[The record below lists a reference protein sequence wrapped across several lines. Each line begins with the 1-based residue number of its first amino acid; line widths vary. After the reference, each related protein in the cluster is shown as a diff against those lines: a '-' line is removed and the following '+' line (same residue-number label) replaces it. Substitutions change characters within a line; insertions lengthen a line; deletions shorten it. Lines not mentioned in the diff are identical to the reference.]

1 MSNILIIKLGSLG
14 DVVQISGALRDIRE
28 HHQNEKITIL
38 TTSKYLN
45 LFKNCPYVDDCLEDE
60 RLPRY
65 NVFYLLRLK
74 KSINSLNFNKVYD
87 LQNSNRTNFYKKFLF
102 NIKDW
107 SSSKD
112 IPENKYNNSVL
123 QRFDEQLRKSN
134 IQTRYTLKPDFSWA
148 AVHTNNYNLDTNKKY
163 ILFFPFCSK
172 DLNHKRWPYFS
183 ELINL
188 IKQNHSQYELVVA
201 PGPGEIEE
209 AKSFKIRVALNNNSA
224 LDFFELASLI
234 KKSHL
239 VIANDTGPAHMA
251 AHLGAKGF
259 ALFGPHT
266 TPEKVSIEREKF
278 IALQTTDLKSL
289 FADRVYA
296 LIKSSITKLRRL
308 AYFLITSFQ

>member
-28 HHQNEKITIL
+28 HHKNEKITIL

-65 NVFYLLRLK
+65 NIFYLLRLRK
-74 KSINSLNFNKVYD
+74 IVNSLNFNKVYD
-87 LQNSNRTNFYKKFLF
+87 LQNSNRTSFYRKFLF
-102 NIKDW
+102 NVKDW

-134 IQTRYTLKPDFSWA
+134 IQTLYTLKPDFSWA
-148 AVHTNNYNLDTNKKY
+148 AEKTNSYNLGTDKKY
-163 ILFFPFCSK
+163 VLFFPFCSK
-172 DLNHKRWPYFS
+172 DLTHKRWPYFS

-188 IKQNHSQYELVVA
+188 IKKNHPQYALVVA

-209 AKSFKIRVALNNNSA
+209 AKSLDIKIALNNSLPLN
-224 LDFFELASLI
+224 FFELASLI

-251 AHLGAKGF
+251 AHLGARGF
-259 ALFGPHT
+259 TLFGPHT

-278 IALQTTDLKSL
+278 IALQTMELKSL

-296 LIKSSITKLRRL
+296 LIKSSITN
-308 AYFLITSFQ
+308 

>member
-28 HHQNEKITIL
+28 HHKNEKITIL

-45 LFKNCPYVDDCLEDE
+45 LFKNCPYIDDCLEDE

-65 NVFYLLRLK
+65 NIFYLLRLRK
-74 KSINSLNFNKVYD
+74 IVNSLNFNKVYD
-87 LQNSNRTNFYKKFLF
+87 LQNSNRTNFYRKFLF
-102 NIKDW
+102 NVKNW
-107 SSSKD
+107 SSSRD

-134 IQTRYTLKPDFSWA
+134 IQTLYTLKPDFSWA
-148 AVHTNNYNLDTNKKY
+148 AEKANNYNLDTDKKY
-163 ILFFPFCSK
+163 ILFFPFCSR
-172 DLNHKRWPYFS
+172 DLIHKRWPYFS

-188 IKQNHSQYELVVA
+188 IKQNHPEYSLVVA

-209 AKSFKIRVALNNNSA
+209 AKSLDIKIALNNN
-224 LDFFELASLI
+224 LPLNFFELASLI

-251 AHLGAKGF
+251 AHLGARGF
-259 ALFGPHT
+259 TLFGPHT

-278 IALQTTDLKSL
+278 IALQTMDLKSL

-296 LIKSSITKLRRL
+296 LIKSSI
-308 AYFLITSFQ
+308 IN

>member
-28 HHQNEKITIL
+28 HHKNEKITIL
-38 TTSKYLN
+38 TTSKYIN
-45 LFKNCPYVDDCLEDE
+45 LFKNCPYVDNCLEDE

-65 NVFYLLRLK
+65 NIFYLLRLRK
-74 KSINSLNFNKVYD
+74 IINSLNFNKVYD
-87 LQNSNRTNFYKKFLF
+87 LQNSNRTNFYRKFLF
-102 NIKDW
+102 NVKNW
-107 SSSKD
+107 SSSRD

-134 IQTRYTLKPDFSWA
+134 IQTLYTLKPDFSWA
-148 AVHTNNYNLDTNKKY
+148 AEKANSYNLDTDKKY
-163 ILFFPFCSK
+163 VLFFPFCSK
-172 DLNHKRWPYFS
+172 DLIHKRWPYFS

-188 IKQNHSQYELVVA
+188 IKKNHPQYALVVA

-209 AKSFKIRVALNNNSA
+209 AKSLDIKIALNNN
-224 LDFFELASLI
+224 LPLNFFELASLI

-251 AHLGAKGF
+251 AHLGARGF
-259 ALFGPHT
+259 TLFGPHT

-278 IALQTTDLKSL
+278 IALQTMDLKSL

-296 LIKSSITKLRRL
+296 LIKSSI
-308 AYFLITSFQ
+308 IN

>member
-28 HHQNEKITIL
+28 HHKNEKITIL
-38 TTSKYLN
+38 TTSKYIN
-45 LFKNCPYVDDCLEDE
+45 LFKNCPYVDNCLEDE

-65 NVFYLLRLK
+65 NIFYLLRLRK
-74 KSINSLNFNKVYD
+74 IINSLNFNKVYD
-87 LQNSNRTNFYKKFLF
+87 LQNSNRSNFYRKFLF
-102 NIKDW
+102 NVKNW
-107 SSSKD
+107 SSSRD

-134 IQTRYTLKPDFSWA
+134 IQTLYTLKPDFSWA
-148 AVHTNNYNLDTNKKY
+148 AEKANNYNLDTDKKY
-163 ILFFPFCSK
+163 ILFFPFCSR
-172 DLNHKRWPYFS
+172 DLIHKRWPYFS

-188 IKQNHSQYELVVA
+188 IKQNHPEYSLVVA

-209 AKSFKIRVALNNNSA
+209 AKSLDIKIALNNN
-224 LDFFELASLI
+224 LPLNFFELASLI

-251 AHLGAKGF
+251 AHLGARGF
-259 ALFGPHT
+259 TLFGPHT

-278 IALQTTDLKSL
+278 IALQTMDLKSL

-296 LIKSSITKLRRL
+296 LIKSSI
-308 AYFLITSFQ
+308 IN

>member
-28 HHQNEKITIL
+28 HHKNEKITIL
-38 TTSKYLN
+38 TTSKYIN
-45 LFKNCPYVDDCLEDE
+45 LFKNCPYVDNCLEDE

-65 NVFYLLRLK
+65 NIFYLLRLRK
-74 KSINSLNFNKVYD
+74 IINSLNFNKVYD
-87 LQNSNRTNFYKKFLF
+87 LQNSNRTNFYRKFLF
-102 NIKDW
+102 NVKNW
-107 SSSKD
+107 SSSRD

-134 IQTRYTLKPDFSWA
+134 IKTLYTLKPDFSWA
-148 AVHTNNYNLDTNKKY
+148 AEKANNYNLNTDKKY
-163 ILFFPFCSK
+163 ILFFPFCSR
-172 DLNHKRWPYFS
+172 DLIHKRWPYFS

-188 IKQNHSQYELVVA
+188 IKQNHPEYSLVVA

-209 AKSFKIRVALNNNSA
+209 AKSLDIKIAINNN
-224 LDFFELASLI
+224 LPLNFFELASLI

-251 AHLGAKGF
+251 AHLGARGF

-278 IALQTTDLKSL
+278 IALQTMDLKSL

-296 LIKSSITKLRRL
+296 LIKSSI
-308 AYFLITSFQ
+308 IN

>member
-28 HHQNEKITIL
+28 YHKNEKITIL
-38 TTSKYLN
+38 TASKYLN

-65 NVFYLLRLK
+65 NIFYLLRLK
-74 KSINSLNFNKVYD
+74 KIINSLNFTKVYD
-87 LQNSNRTNFYKKFLF
+87 LQNSNRTNFYRKFLF

-107 SSSKD
+107 STSKD
-112 IPENKYNNSVL
+112 IPDNKYNNSVL

-148 AVHTNNYNLDTNKKY
+148 AEQANNYNLDTEKKY
-163 ILFFPFCSK
+163 ILLFPFCSR
-172 DLNHKRWPYFS
+172 DLIHKRWPYFS
-183 ELINL
+183 ELIHL
-188 IKQNHSQYELVVA
+188 IKQNHPQYALVVA

-209 AKSFKIRVALNNNSA
+209 AKSFNIKIALNNN
-224 LDFFELASLI
+224 LPLNFFELASLI

-251 AHLGAKGF
+251 AHLGARGF
-259 ALFGPHT
+259 TLFGPHT

-278 IALQTTDLKSL
+278 IALQTMDLKSL

-296 LIKSSITKLRRL
+296 LIKSSIVN
-308 AYFLITSFQ
+308 

>member
-28 HHQNEKITIL
+28 HHKNTKITIL

-45 LFKNCPYVDDCLEDE
+45 LFRDCPYIDNCLEDE

-65 NVFYLLRLK
+65 NIFYLLRLK
-74 KSINSLNFNKVYD
+74 KIINSLNFTKVYD

-112 IPENKYNNSVL
+112 IQENHYNNSVL
-123 QRFDEQLRKSN
+123 KRFDEQLRKSN
-134 IQTRYTLKPDFSWA
+134 IETRYTLKPDFSWA
-148 AVHTNNYNLDTNKKY
+148 AERANNYKLNTDKKY

-172 DLNHKRWPYFS
+172 ELVHKRWPYFP

-188 IKQNHSQYELVVA
+188 IKQNHPQYELVVA
-201 PGPGEIEE
+201 PGPDEIEE
-209 AKSFKIRVALNNNSA
+209 AKSFNIMIALNENLPLN
-224 LDFFELASLI
+224 FFELASLI

-251 AHLGAKGF
+251 AHLGARGF
-259 ALFGPHT
+259 TLFGPHT
-266 TPEKVSIEREKF
+266 TPEKVSIERERF
-278 IALQTTDLKSL
+278 IALQTMDLKSL
-289 FADRVYA
+289 YADRVYA
-296 LIKSSITKLRRL
+296 LIKSSI
-308 AYFLITSFQ
+308 IN

>member
-209 AKSFKIRVALNNNSA
+209 AKSFKIRVALNSNSA

-296 LIKSSITKLRRL
+296 LIKSSITN
-308 AYFLITSFQ
+308 

>member
-28 HHQNEKITIL
+28 HHKNEKITIL

-65 NVFYLLRLK
+65 NIFYLLRLRK
-74 KSINSLNFNKVYD
+74 IVNSLNFNKVYD
-87 LQNSNRTNFYKKFLF
+87 LQNSNRTSFYRKFLF
-102 NIKDW
+102 NVKDW

-112 IPENKYNNSVL
+112 IPENKYNISVL

-134 IQTRYTLKPDFSWA
+134 IQTLYTLKPDFSWA
-148 AVHTNNYNLDTNKKY
+148 AEKANSYNLDTDKKY
-163 ILFFPFCSK
+163 VLFFPFCSK
-172 DLNHKRWPYFS
+172 DLIHKRWPYFS

-188 IKQNHSQYELVVA
+188 IQKNHPQYELVVA

-209 AKSFKIRVALNNNSA
+209 AKSLDIKIALNNNSP
-224 LDFFELASLI
+224 LNFFELASLI

-251 AHLGAKGF
+251 AHLGARGF
-259 ALFGPHT
+259 TLFGPHT
-266 TPEKVSIEREKF
+266 TPQKVSIEREKF
-278 IALQTTDLKSL
+278 IALQTMDLKSL

-296 LIKSSITKLRRL
+296 LIKSSI
-308 AYFLITSFQ
+308 AN

>member
-28 HHQNEKITIL
+28 HHKNEKITIL

-45 LFKNCPYVDDCLEDE
+45 LFKNCPYVDECLEDE

-65 NVFYLLRLK
+65 NLFYLLRLRK
-74 KSINSLNFNKVYD
+74 IINPSNFSKVYD
-87 LQNSNRTNFYKKFLF
+87 LQNSNRTNFYRKFIF
-102 NIKDW
+102 NTNDW

-134 IQTRYTLKPDFSWA
+134 IQTLYTLKPDFSWA
-148 AVHTNNYNLDTNKKY
+148 AEKGSNYNLGTDKKY
-163 ILFFPFCSK
+163 ILLFPFCSK
-172 DLNHKRWPYFS
+172 DLIHKRWPYFL

-188 IKQNHSQYELVVA
+188 IKQNHPQYVLVVA

-209 AKSFKIRVALNNNSA
+209 AKSFNIKIALSNNLPLN
-224 LDFFELASLI
+224 FFELASLI

-251 AHLGAKGF
+251 AHLGARGF
-259 ALFGPHT
+259 TLFGPHT

-278 IALQTTDLKSL
+278 IALQTMDLKSL
-289 FADRVYA
+289 LADRVYA
-296 LIKSSITKLRRL
+296 LIKSSI
-308 AYFLITSFQ
+308 IN

>member
-28 HHQNEKITIL
+28 HHKNAKITIL

-45 LFKNCPYVDDCLEDE
+45 LFRNCPYVDDCLEDE

-65 NVFYLLRLK
+65 NIFYLLRLK
-74 KSINSLNFNKVYD
+74 KIINSLNFTKVYD

-102 NIKDW
+102 NINEW

-112 IPENKYNNSVL
+112 IPENQYNNSVL
-123 QRFDEQLRKSN
+123 KRFDEQLRKSN
-134 IQTRYTLKPDFSWA
+134 IQTHYTLKPDFSWA
-148 AVHTNNYNLDTNKKY
+148 AERAINYKLNTDKKY

-172 DLNHKRWPYFS
+172 ELFHKRWPYFP

-188 IKQNHSQYELVVA
+188 IKQNHPQYELLFA
-201 PGPGEIEE
+201 PGTYEIEE
-209 AKSFKIRVALNNNSA
+209 AKSFNIKIALNENLP

-251 AHLGAKGF
+251 AHLGARGF
-259 ALFGPHT
+259 TLFGPHT

-278 IALQTTDLKSL
+278 IALQTMDLKSL

-296 LIKSSITKLRRL
+296 LIKSSI
-308 AYFLITSFQ
+308 IN

>member
-28 HHQNEKITIL
+28 HHKNEKITIL
-38 TTSKYLN
+38 TTSKYIN
-45 LFKNCPYVDDCLEDE
+45 LFKNCPYIDDCLEDE

-65 NVFYLLRLK
+65 NIFYLLRLRK
-74 KSINSLNFNKVYD
+74 IVNSLNFNKVYD
-87 LQNSNRTNFYKKFLF
+87 LQNSNRTNFYRKFLF
-102 NIKDW
+102 NVKNW
-107 SSSKD
+107 SSSRD

-134 IQTRYTLKPDFSWA
+134 IKTLYTLKPDFSWA
-148 AVHTNNYNLDTNKKY
+148 AEKANNYNLNTDKKY
-163 ILFFPFCSK
+163 ILFFPFCSR
-172 DLNHKRWPYFS
+172 DLIHKRWPYFS

-188 IKQNHSQYELVVA
+188 IKQNHPQYSLVVA

-209 AKSFKIRVALNNNSA
+209 AKSLDIKIALNNN
-224 LDFFELASLI
+224 LPLNFFELASLI

-251 AHLGAKGF
+251 AHLGARGF
-259 ALFGPHT
+259 TLFGPHT

-278 IALQTTDLKSL
+278 IALQTMDLKSL

-296 LIKSSITKLRRL
+296 LIKSSI
-308 AYFLITSFQ
+308 IN

>member
-28 HHQNEKITIL
+28 HHKNEKITIL
-38 TTSKYLN
+38 TTSKYIN
-45 LFKNCPYVDDCLEDE
+45 LFKNCPYVDNCLEDE

-65 NVFYLLRLK
+65 NIFYLLRLRK
-74 KSINSLNFNKVYD
+74 IINSLNFNKVYD
-87 LQNSNRTNFYKKFLF
+87 LQNSNRTSFYRKFLF
-102 NIKDW
+102 NVKNW
-107 SSSKD
+107 SSSRD

-134 IQTRYTLKPDFSWA
+134 IKTLYTLKPDFSWA
-148 AVHTNNYNLDTNKKY
+148 AEKANNYNLNTDKKY
-163 ILFFPFCSK
+163 ILFFPFCSR
-172 DLNHKRWPYFS
+172 DLIHKRWPYFS

-188 IKQNHSQYELVVA
+188 IKQNHPEYSLVVA

-209 AKSFKIRVALNNNSA
+209 AKSLDVKIAINNN
-224 LDFFELASLI
+224 LPLNFFELASLI

-251 AHLGAKGF
+251 AHLGARGF
-259 ALFGPHT
+259 TLFGPHT

-278 IALQTTDLKSL
+278 IALQTMDLKSL

-296 LIKSSITKLRRL
+296 LIKSSI
-308 AYFLITSFQ
+308 IN

>member
-14 DVVQISGALRDIRE
+14 DVVQISGALKDIRE
-28 HHQNEKITIL
+28 HHKNEKITIL

-45 LFKNCPYVDDCLEDE
+45 LFKNCPYVDACLEDE

-65 NVFYLLRLK
+65 NIFYLLKLRKL
-74 KSINSLNFNKVYD
+74 INSLNFTKVYD
-87 LQNSNRTNFYKKFLF
+87 LQNSNRTNFYRKFIF
-102 NIKDW
+102 NIDDW

-112 IPENKYNNSVL
+112 IPENKYNDSVL

-134 IQTRYTLKPDFSWA
+134 VQTRYTLKPDFSWA
-148 AVHTNNYNLDTNKKY
+148 ADKANNYNLDTDKKY

-172 DLNHKRWPYFS
+172 DLIHKRWPYFS

-188 IKQNHSQYELVVA
+188 IKKNHSEFELVVA
-201 PGPGEIEE
+201 PGPDEIVE
-209 AKSFKIRVALNNNSA
+209 AKSLNIKIALNNNSA
-224 LDFFELASLI
+224 LNFFELASLI

-239 VIANDTGPAHMA
+239 VIANDTGPAHMT
-251 AHLGAKGF
+251 AHLGARGF

-278 IALQTTDLKSL
+278 IALQTMDLKSL

-296 LIKSSITKLRRL
+296 LIKSSITN
-308 AYFLITSFQ
+308 

>member
-28 HHQNEKITIL
+28 HHKNAKITIL

-45 LFKNCPYVDDCLEDE
+45 LFRDCPYIDNCLEDE

-65 NVFYLLRLK
+65 NIFYLLRLK
-74 KSINSLNFNKVYD
+74 KIVNSLNFTKVYD

-102 NIKDW
+102 DIKDW

-112 IPENKYNNSVL
+112 IQENHYNNSVL
-123 QRFDEQLRKSN
+123 KRFDEQLRKSN
-134 IQTRYTLKPDFSWA
+134 IETRYTLKPDFSWA
-148 AVHTNNYNLDTNKKY
+148 AERANNYKLNTDKKY

-172 DLNHKRWPYFS
+172 ELVHKRWPYFP
-183 ELINL
+183 ELINM
-188 IKQNHSQYELVVA
+188 IKQNHPQYELVVA
-201 PGPGEIEE
+201 PGPDEIEE
-209 AKSFKIRVALNNNSA
+209 AKSFNIMIALNENLPLN
-224 LDFFELASLI
+224 FFELASLI

-251 AHLGAKGF
+251 AHLGARGF
-259 ALFGPHT
+259 TLFGPHT

-278 IALQTTDLKSL
+278 IALQTMDLKSL
-289 FADRVYA
+289 YADRVYA
-296 LIKSSITKLRRL
+296 LIKSSI
-308 AYFLITSFQ
+308 IN

>member
-28 HHQNEKITIL
+28 HHKNEKITIL
-38 TTSKYLN
+38 TTSKYIN
-45 LFKNCPYVDDCLEDE
+45 LFKNCPYVDNCLEDE

-65 NVFYLLRLK
+65 NIFYLLRLRK
-74 KSINSLNFNKVYD
+74 IINSLNFNKVYD
-87 LQNSNRTNFYKKFLF
+87 LQNSNRTNFYRKFLF
-102 NIKDW
+102 NVKNW
-107 SSSKD
+107 SSSRD

-134 IQTRYTLKPDFSWA
+134 IKTLYTLKPDFSWA
-148 AVHTNNYNLDTNKKY
+148 AEKANNYNLDTDKKY
-163 ILFFPFCSK
+163 ILFFPFCSR
-172 DLNHKRWPYFS
+172 DLIHKRWPYFS

-188 IKQNHSQYELVVA
+188 IKQNHPEYSLVVA

-209 AKSFKIRVALNNNSA
+209 AKSLDIKIAVNNN
-224 LDFFELASLI
+224 LPLNFFELASLI

-251 AHLGAKGF
+251 AHLGARGF
-259 ALFGPHT
+259 TLFGPHT

-278 IALQTTDLKSL
+278 IALQTMDLKSL

-296 LIKSSITKLRRL
+296 LIKSSITN
-308 AYFLITSFQ
+308 

>member
-28 HHQNEKITIL
+28 HHKNEKITIL

-45 LFKNCPYVDDCLEDE
+45 LFKNCPYVDDCLKDE

-65 NVFYLLRLK
+65 NIFYLLRLRK
-74 KSINSLNFNKVYD
+74 IVNSLNFNKVYD
-87 LQNSNRTNFYKKFLF
+87 LQNSNRTSFYRKFIF

-134 IQTRYTLKPDFSWA
+134 IQTLYTLKPDFSWA
-148 AVHTNNYNLDTNKKY
+148 AEKANSYNLDTDKKY
-163 ILFFPFCSK
+163 VLFFPFCSK
-172 DLNHKRWPYFS
+172 DLIHKRWPYFS

-188 IKQNHSQYELVVA
+188 IKKNHPQYELVVA

-209 AKSFKIRVALNNNSA
+209 AKSLDIKIALNNN
-224 LDFFELASLI
+224 LPLNFFELASLI

-239 VIANDTGPAHMA
+239 VIANDTGPAHMS
-251 AHLGAKGF
+251 AHLGARGF
-259 ALFGPHT
+259 TLFGPHT
-266 TPEKVSIEREKF
+266 TPEKVSIERKKF
-278 IALQTTDLKSL
+278 IALQTMDLKSL

-296 LIKSSITKLRRL
+296 LIKSSILN
-308 AYFLITSFQ
+308 

>member
-28 HHQNEKITIL
+28 HHKNEKITIL
-38 TTSKYLN
+38 TTSKYIN

-65 NVFYLLRLK
+65 NIFYLLRLRK
-74 KSINSLNFNKVYD
+74 IINSLNFNKVYD
-87 LQNSNRTNFYKKFLF
+87 LQNSNRTNFYRKFLF
-102 NIKDW
+102 NVKNW
-107 SSSKD
+107 SSSRD

-134 IQTRYTLKPDFSWA
+134 IKTLYTLKPDFSWA
-148 AVHTNNYNLDTNKKY
+148 AEKANNYNLDTGKKY
-163 ILFFPFCSK
+163 ILFFPFCSR
-172 DLNHKRWPYFS
+172 DLIHKRWPYFS

-188 IKQNHSQYELVVA
+188 IKQNHPEYSLVVA

-209 AKSFKIRVALNNNSA
+209 AKSLDIKIAINNN
-224 LDFFELASLI
+224 LPLNFFELASLI

-251 AHLGAKGF
+251 AHLGARGF
-259 ALFGPHT
+259 TLFGPHT

-278 IALQTTDLKSL
+278 IALQTMDLKSL

-296 LIKSSITKLRRL
+296 LIKSSI
-308 AYFLITSFQ
+308 IN

>member
-28 HHQNEKITIL
+28 HHKNEKITIL

-45 LFKNCPYVDDCLEDE
+45 LFKNCPYIDDCLEDE

-65 NVFYLLRLK
+65 NIFYLLRLK
-74 KSINSLNFNKVYD
+74 KNINSLNFNKVYD
-87 LQNSNRTNFYKKFLF
+87 LQNSNRTNFYRKFLF

-107 SSSKD
+107 STSKD
-112 IPENKYNNSVL
+112 IPDNKYNNSVL

-134 IQTRYTLKPDFSWA
+134 IETRYTLKPDFNWA
-148 AVHTNNYNLDTNKKY
+148 TQHANNYNLDTIKKY

-172 DLNHKRWPYFS
+172 DLIHKRWPYFS
-183 ELINL
+183 ELISL
-188 IKQNHSQYELVVA
+188 IKQNHPQYELVVA

-209 AKSFKIRVALNNNSA
+209 AKSLNIKVALNNNLA
-224 LDFFELASLI
+224 LNFFELASLI

-259 ALFGPHT
+259 TLFGPHT

-278 IALQTTDLKSL
+278 IALQTMDLKSL

-296 LIKSSITKLRRL
+296 LIKSSI
-308 AYFLITSFQ
+308 IS

>member
-28 HHQNEKITIL
+28 HHKNAKITIL

-45 LFKNCPYVDDCLEDE
+45 LFRNCPYVDDCLEDE

-65 NVFYLLRLK
+65 NIFYLLRLK
-74 KSINSLNFNKVYD
+74 KIINSLNFNKVYD

-112 IPENKYNNSVL
+112 IPENQYNNSVL
-123 QRFDEQLRKSN
+123 KRFDEQLRKSN
-134 IQTRYTLKPDFSWA
+134 IQTHYTLKPDFSWA
-148 AVHTNNYNLDTNKKY
+148 AEKATNYKLNTDKKY

-172 DLNHKRWPYFS
+172 ELFHKRWPYFP

-188 IKQNHSQYELVVA
+188 IKQNHPQYELVVA
-201 PGPGEIEE
+201 PGPDEIEE
-209 AKSFKIRVALNNNSA
+209 AKSFNIKIALNENLP

-251 AHLGAKGF
+251 AHLSARGF
-259 ALFGPHT
+259 TLFGPHT

-296 LIKSSITKLRRL
+296 LIKSSI
-308 AYFLITSFQ
+308 II

>member
-14 DVVQISGALRDIRE
+14 DVVQISGALKDIRE
-28 HHQNEKITIL
+28 HHKNEKITIL

-45 LFKNCPYVDDCLEDE
+45 LFKNCPYVDACLEDE

-65 NVFYLLRLK
+65 NIFYLLKLRKL
-74 KSINSLNFNKVYD
+74 INSLNFTKVYD
-87 LQNSNRTNFYKKFLF
+87 LQNSNRTNFYRKFIF
-102 NIKDW
+102 NIGDW

-112 IPENKYNNSVL
+112 IPESKYNSSVL

-148 AVHTNNYNLDTNKKY
+148 ADKANNYNLDTDKKY

-172 DLNHKRWPYFS
+172 DLIHKRWPYFS

-188 IKQNHSQYELVVA
+188 IKKNHSEFELVVA
-201 PGPGEIEE
+201 PGPDEIVE
-209 AKSFKIRVALNNNSA
+209 AKSLNIKIALNNNSA
-224 LDFFELASLI
+224 LNFFELASLI

-239 VIANDTGPAHMA
+239 VIANDTGPAHMT
-251 AHLGAKGF
+251 AHLGARGF

-278 IALQTTDLKSL
+278 IALQTMDLKSL

-296 LIKSSITKLRRL
+296 LIKSSITN
-308 AYFLITSFQ
+308 

>member
-28 HHQNEKITIL
+28 HHKNEKITIL

-65 NVFYLLRLK
+65 NIFYLLRLRK
-74 KSINSLNFNKVYD
+74 IINSLNFNKVYD
-87 LQNSNRTNFYKKFLF
+87 LQNSNRTNFYRKFLF
-102 NIKDW
+102 NVKNW
-107 SSSKD
+107 SSSRD

-134 IQTRYTLKPDFSWA
+134 IQTLYTLKPDFSWA
-148 AVHTNNYNLDTNKKY
+148 AEKANNYNLDTDKKY
-163 ILFFPFCSK
+163 ILFFPFCSR
-172 DLNHKRWPYFS
+172 DLIHKRWPYFS

-188 IKQNHSQYELVVA
+188 IKQNHPEYSLVVA

-209 AKSFKIRVALNNNSA
+209 AKSLDIKIALNNN
-224 LDFFELASLI
+224 LPLNFFELASLI

-251 AHLGAKGF
+251 AHLGARGF
-259 ALFGPHT
+259 TLFGPHT

-278 IALQTTDLKSL
+278 IALQTMDLKSL

-296 LIKSSITKLRRL
+296 LIKSSI
-308 AYFLITSFQ
+308 IN

>member
-28 HHQNEKITIL
+28 HHKNEKITIL

-45 LFKNCPYVDDCLEDE
+45 LFKNCPYIDDCLEDE

-65 NVFYLLRLK
+65 NIFYLLRLK
-74 KSINSLNFNKVYD
+74 KNINSLNFNKVYD
-87 LQNSNRTNFYKKFLF
+87 LQNSNRTNFYRKFLF

-107 SSSKD
+107 STSKD
-112 IPENKYNNSVL
+112 IPDNKYNNSVL

-134 IQTRYTLKPDFSWA
+134 IETRYTLKPDFNWA
-148 AVHTNNYNLDTNKKY
+148 AQHANNYNLDTIKKY

-172 DLNHKRWPYFS
+172 DLIHKRWPYFS
-183 ELINL
+183 ELISL
-188 IKQNHSQYELVVA
+188 IKQNHPQYELVVA

-209 AKSFKIRVALNNNSA
+209 AKSLNIKVALNNNLA
-224 LDFFELASLI
+224 LNFFELASLI

-259 ALFGPHT
+259 TLFGPHT

-278 IALQTTDLKSL
+278 IALQAMDLKSL

-296 LIKSSITKLRRL
+296 LIKSSI
-308 AYFLITSFQ
+308 IS

>member
-28 HHQNEKITIL
+28 HHKKEKITIL

-45 LFKNCPYVDDCLEDE
+45 LFKNCPYVNDCLEDE

-65 NVFYLLRLK
+65 NIFYLLRLK
-74 KSINSLNFNKVYD
+74 KIINSLNFTKVYD

-112 IPENKYNNSVL
+112 ISENKYNNSVL

-148 AVHTNNYNLDTNKKY
+148 AEQANNYNLDTEKKY
-163 ILFFPFCSK
+163 ILLFPFCSR
-172 DLNHKRWPYFS
+172 DLIHKRWPYFS
-183 ELINL
+183 ELIHL
-188 IKQNHSQYELVVA
+188 IKQNHPQYTLVVA

-209 AKSFKIRVALNNNSA
+209 AKSFNIKIALNNN
-224 LDFFELASLI
+224 LPLNFFELASLI

-251 AHLGAKGF
+251 AHLGARGF
-259 ALFGPHT
+259 TLFGPHT

-278 IALQTTDLKSL
+278 IALQTMDLKSL

-296 LIKSSITKLRRL
+296 LIKSSI
-308 AYFLITSFQ
+308 IN

>member
-28 HHQNEKITIL
+28 HHKNEKITIL
-38 TTSKYLN
+38 TTSKYIN
-45 LFKNCPYVDDCLEDE
+45 LFKNCPYVDNCLEDE

-65 NVFYLLRLK
+65 NIFYLLRLRK
-74 KSINSLNFNKVYD
+74 IINSLNFNKVYD
-87 LQNSNRTNFYKKFLF
+87 LQNSNRTNFYRKFLF
-102 NIKDW
+102 NVKNW

-134 IQTRYTLKPDFSWA
+134 IKTLYTLKPDFSWA
-148 AVHTNNYNLDTNKKY
+148 AEKANNYNLNTDKKY
-163 ILFFPFCSK
+163 ILFFPFCSR
-172 DLNHKRWPYFS
+172 DLIHKRWPYFS

-188 IKQNHSQYELVVA
+188 IKQNHPEYSLVVA

-209 AKSFKIRVALNNNSA
+209 AKSLDVKIAINNN
-224 LDFFELASLI
+224 LPLNFFELASLI

-251 AHLGAKGF
+251 AHLGARGF
-259 ALFGPHT
+259 TLFGPHT

-278 IALQTTDLKSL
+278 IALQTMDLKSL
-289 FADRVYA
+289 SADRVYA
-296 LIKSSITKLRRL
+296 LIKSSI
-308 AYFLITSFQ
+308 IN

>member
-28 HHQNEKITIL
+28 HHKNEKITIL
-38 TTSKYLN
+38 TTSKYIN
-45 LFKNCPYVDDCLEDE
+45 LFKNCPYVDNYLEDE

-65 NVFYLLRLK
+65 NIFYLLRLRK
-74 KSINSLNFNKVYD
+74 IINSLNFNKVYD
-87 LQNSNRTNFYKKFLF
+87 LQNSNRTNFYRKFLF
-102 NIKDW
+102 NVKNW
-107 SSSKD
+107 SSSRD
-112 IPENKYNNSVL
+112 ILENKYNNSVL

-134 IQTRYTLKPDFSWA
+134 IKTLYTLKPDFSWA
-148 AVHTNNYNLDTNKKY
+148 AEKANNYNLDTDKKY
-163 ILFFPFCSK
+163 ILFFPFCSR
-172 DLNHKRWPYFS
+172 DLIHKRWPYFS

-188 IKQNHSQYELVVA
+188 IKKNHPEYSLVVA

-209 AKSFKIRVALNNNSA
+209 AKSLDIKIAVNNN
-224 LDFFELASLI
+224 LPLNFFELASLI

-251 AHLGAKGF
+251 AHLGARGF
-259 ALFGPHT
+259 TLFGPHT

-278 IALQTTDLKSL
+278 IALQTMDLKSL

-296 LIKSSITKLRRL
+296 LIKSSI
-308 AYFLITSFQ
+308 IN

>member
-28 HHQNEKITIL
+28 HHKNEKITIL
-38 TTSKYLN
+38 TTSKYIN
-45 LFKNCPYVDDCLEDE
+45 LFKNCPYVDNCLEDE

-65 NVFYLLRLK
+65 NIFYLLRLRK
-74 KSINSLNFNKVYD
+74 IINFLNFNKVYD
-87 LQNSNRTNFYKKFLF
+87 LQNSNRTNFYRKFIF
-102 NIKDW
+102 NVKNW
-107 SSSKD
+107 SSSRD

-134 IQTRYTLKPDFSWA
+134 IQTLYTLKPDFSWA
-148 AVHTNNYNLDTNKKY
+148 AEKANNYNLDADKKY
-163 ILFFPFCSK
+163 ILFFPFCSR
-172 DLNHKRWPYFS
+172 DLIHKRWPYFS

-188 IKQNHSQYELVVA
+188 IKRNHPEYSLVVA

-209 AKSFKIRVALNNNSA
+209 AKSLDIKIALNNN
-224 LDFFELASLI
+224 LPLNFFELASLI

-251 AHLGAKGF
+251 AHLGARGF
-259 ALFGPHT
+259 TLFGPHT

-278 IALQTTDLKSL
+278 IALQTMDLKSL

-296 LIKSSITKLRRL
+296 LIKSSI
-308 AYFLITSFQ
+308 IN

>member
-28 HHQNEKITIL
+28 HHKNAKITIL

-45 LFKNCPYVDDCLEDE
+45 LFRDCPYIDNCLEDE

-65 NVFYLLRLK
+65 NIFYLLRLK
-74 KSINSLNFNKVYD
+74 KIVNSLNFTKVYD

-112 IPENKYNNSVL
+112 IQENHYNNSVL
-123 QRFDEQLRKSN
+123 KRFDEQLRKSN
-134 IQTRYTLKPDFSWA
+134 IETRYTLKPDFSWA
-148 AVHTNNYNLDTNKKY
+148 AERANNYKLNTDKKY

-172 DLNHKRWPYFS
+172 ELVHKRWPYFP

-188 IKQNHSQYELVVA
+188 IKQNHPQYELVVA
-201 PGPGEIEE
+201 PGPDEIEE
-209 AKSFKIRVALNNNSA
+209 AKSFNIMIALNENLPLN
-224 LDFFELASLI
+224 FFELASLI

-251 AHLGAKGF
+251 AHLGARGF
-259 ALFGPHT
+259 TLFGPHT
-266 TPEKVSIEREKF
+266 TPEKVSIERERF
-278 IALQTTDLKSL
+278 IALQTMDLKSL
-289 FADRVYA
+289 YADRVYA
-296 LIKSSITKLRRL
+296 LIKSSI
-308 AYFLITSFQ
+308 IN

>member
-28 HHQNEKITIL
+28 HHKNEKITIL
-38 TTSKYLN
+38 TTSKYIN
-45 LFKNCPYVDDCLEDE
+45 LFKNCPYVDNCLEDE

-65 NVFYLLRLK
+65 NIFYLLRLRK
-74 KSINSLNFNKVYD
+74 IINSLNFNKVYD
-87 LQNSNRTNFYKKFLF
+87 LQNSNRTNFYRKFLF
-102 NIKDW
+102 NVKNW
-107 SSSKD
+107 SSSRD

-134 IQTRYTLKPDFSWA
+134 IKTLYTLKPDFSWA
-148 AVHTNNYNLDTNKKY
+148 AEKANNYNLNTDKKY
-163 ILFFPFCSK
+163 ILFFPFCSR
-172 DLNHKRWPYFS
+172 DLIHKRWPYFS

-188 IKQNHSQYELVVA
+188 IKQNHPEYSLVVA

-209 AKSFKIRVALNNNSA
+209 AKSLDIKIAINNN
-224 LDFFELASLI
+224 LPLNFFELASLI

-251 AHLGAKGF
+251 AHLGARGF

-266 TPEKVSIEREKF
+266 TPEKASIEREKF
-278 IALQTTDLKSL
+278 IALQTMNLKSL

-296 LIKSSITKLRRL
+296 LIKSSI
-308 AYFLITSFQ
+308 IN

>member
-28 HHQNEKITIL
+28 HHKNEKITIL
-38 TTSKYLN
+38 TTSKYIN
-45 LFKNCPYVDDCLEDE
+45 LFKNCPYVDNCLEDE

-65 NVFYLLRLK
+65 NIFYLLRLRK
-74 KSINSLNFNKVYD
+74 IINSLNFNKVYD
-87 LQNSNRTNFYKKFLF
+87 LQNSNRTNFYRKFLF
-102 NIKDW
+102 NVKNW
-107 SSSKD
+107 SSSRD

-134 IQTRYTLKPDFSWA
+134 IQTFYTLKPDFSWA
-148 AVHTNNYNLDTNKKY
+148 AEKANNYNIDTDKKY
-163 ILFFPFCSK
+163 ILFFPFCSR
-172 DLNHKRWPYFS
+172 DLIHKRWPYFS

-188 IKQNHSQYELVVA
+188 IKKNHPQYSLVVA

-209 AKSFKIRVALNNNSA
+209 AKSLDIKIALNNN
-224 LDFFELASLI
+224 LTLNFFELASLI

-251 AHLGAKGF
+251 AHLGARGF
-259 ALFGPHT
+259 TLFGPHT

-278 IALQTTDLKSL
+278 IALQTMDLKSL
-289 FADRVYA
+289 SADRVYA
-296 LIKSSITKLRRL
+296 LIKSSI
-308 AYFLITSFQ
+308 IN

>member
-28 HHQNEKITIL
+28 HHKNEKITIL

-45 LFKNCPYVDDCLEDE
+45 LFKNCPYVDNCLEDE

-65 NVFYLLRLK
+65 NIFYLLRLRK
-74 KSINSLNFNKVYD
+74 IINSLNFNKVYD
-87 LQNSNRTNFYKKFLF
+87 LQNSNRTNFYRKFLF
-102 NIKDW
+102 NVKNW
-107 SSSKD
+107 SSSRD
-112 IPENKYNNSVL
+112 VPENKYNNSVL

-134 IQTRYTLKPDFSWA
+134 IKTLYTLKPDFSWA
-148 AVHTNNYNLDTNKKY
+148 AEKANNYNLNTDKKY
-163 ILFFPFCSK
+163 ILFFPFCSR
-172 DLNHKRWPYFS
+172 DLIHKRWPYFS

-188 IKQNHSQYELVVA
+188 IKQNHPEYSLVVA

-209 AKSFKIRVALNNNSA
+209 AKSLDIKIALNNN
-224 LDFFELASLI
+224 LPLNFFELASLI

-251 AHLGAKGF
+251 AHLGARGF
-259 ALFGPHT
+259 TLFGPHT

-278 IALQTTDLKSL
+278 IALQTMDLKSL

-296 LIKSSITKLRRL
+296 LIKSSI
-308 AYFLITSFQ
+308 IN

>member
-28 HHQNEKITIL
+28 HHKNEKITIL
-38 TTSKYLN
+38 TTSKYIN
-45 LFKNCPYVDDCLEDE
+45 LFKNCPYVDNCLEDE

-65 NVFYLLRLK
+65 NIFYLLRLRK
-74 KSINSLNFNKVYD
+74 IINSLNFNKVYD
-87 LQNSNRTNFYKKFLF
+87 LQNSNRTNFYRKFLF
-102 NIKDW
+102 NVKNW
-107 SSSKD
+107 SSSRD

-134 IQTRYTLKPDFSWA
+134 IKTLYTLKPDFSWA
-148 AVHTNNYNLDTNKKY
+148 AEKANNYNLNTDKKY
-163 ILFFPFCSK
+163 ILFFPFCSR
-172 DLNHKRWPYFS
+172 DLIHKRWPYFS

-188 IKQNHSQYELVVA
+188 IKQNHPEYSLVVA

-209 AKSFKIRVALNNNSA
+209 AKSLDIKIAVNNN
-224 LDFFELASLI
+224 LPLNFFELASLI

-251 AHLGAKGF
+251 AHLGARGF
-259 ALFGPHT
+259 TLFGPHT

-278 IALQTTDLKSL
+278 IALQTMDLKSL

-296 LIKSSITKLRRL
+296 LIKSSI
-308 AYFLITSFQ
+308 IN

>member
-28 HHQNEKITIL
+28 HHKNEKITIL

-65 NVFYLLRLK
+65 NIFYLLKLK
-74 KSINSLNFNKVYD
+74 KIINALNFVKVYD
-87 LQNSNRTNFYKKFLF
+87 LQNSNRTNFYRKFLF

-148 AVHTNNYNLDTNKKY
+148 AGQANNYNLDTDKKY
-163 ILFFPFCSK
+163 ILLFPFCSR
-172 DLNHKRWPYFS
+172 DLIHKRWPYFS

-188 IKQNHSQYELVVA
+188 IKQNHPQYELVVA

-209 AKSFKIRVALNNNSA
+209 AKSFNIKIALNNN
-224 LDFFELASLI
+224 LPLNFFELASLI

-251 AHLGAKGF
+251 AHLGARGF
-259 ALFGPHT
+259 TLFGPHT

-278 IALQTTDLKSL
+278 IALQTMDLKSL

-296 LIKSSITKLRRL
+296 LIKSSI
-308 AYFLITSFQ
+308 IN

>member
-296 LIKSSITKLRRL
+296 LIKSSITN
-308 AYFLITSFQ
+308 

>member
-28 HHQNEKITIL
+28 HHKNEKITIL
-38 TTSKYLN
+38 TTSKYIN
-45 LFKNCPYVDDCLEDE
+45 LFKNCPYVANCLEDE

-65 NVFYLLRLK
+65 NIFYLLRLRK
-74 KSINSLNFNKVYD
+74 IINSLNFNKVYD
-87 LQNSNRTNFYKKFLF
+87 LQNSNRTNFYRKFLF
-102 NIKDW
+102 NVKNW
-107 SSSKD
+107 SSSRD

-134 IQTRYTLKPDFSWA
+134 IKTLYTLKPDFSWA
-148 AVHTNNYNLDTNKKY
+148 AEKANNYNLNTDKKY
-163 ILFFPFCSK
+163 ILFFPFCSR
-172 DLNHKRWPYFS
+172 DLIHKRWPYFS

-188 IKQNHSQYELVVA
+188 IKQNHPEYSLVVA

-209 AKSFKIRVALNNNSA
+209 AKSLDVKIAINNN
-224 LDFFELASLI
+224 LPLNFFELASLI

-251 AHLGAKGF
+251 AHLGARGF

-278 IALQTTDLKSL
+278 IALQTMDLKSL

-296 LIKSSITKLRRL
+296 LIKSSI
-308 AYFLITSFQ
+308 IN

>member
-28 HHQNEKITIL
+28 HHKNEKITIL

-45 LFKNCPYVDDCLEDE
+45 LFKNCPYIDDCLEDE

-65 NVFYLLRLK
+65 NIFYLFRLRK
-74 KSINSLNFNKVYD
+74 IINSLNFNKVYD
-87 LQNSNRTNFYKKFLF
+87 LQNSNRTGFYRKFLF

-107 SSSKD
+107 SSSKE

-134 IQTRYTLKPDFSWA
+134 IQTLYTLKPDFSWA
-148 AVHTNNYNLDTNKKY
+148 AEKANSYNLDTDKKY

-172 DLNHKRWPYFS
+172 DLIHKRWPYFP

-188 IKQNHSQYELVVA
+188 IKKNHPQYALVVA

-209 AKSFKIRVALNNNSA
+209 AKSLDIKIALNNSLPLN
-224 LDFFELASLI
+224 FFELASLI

-251 AHLGAKGF
+251 AHLGARGF
-259 ALFGPHT
+259 TLFGPHT

-278 IALQTTDLKSL
+278 IALQTMDLKSL

-296 LIKSSITKLRRL
+296 LIKSSITN
-308 AYFLITSFQ
+308 